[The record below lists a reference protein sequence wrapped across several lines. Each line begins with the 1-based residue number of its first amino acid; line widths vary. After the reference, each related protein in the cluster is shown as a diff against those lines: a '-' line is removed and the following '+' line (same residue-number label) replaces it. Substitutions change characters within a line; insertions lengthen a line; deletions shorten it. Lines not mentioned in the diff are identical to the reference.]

1 MNLPSE
7 TTSFVGRA
15 AELREISDLLAGAR
29 LVTLTGVG
37 GVGKSRLAL
46 RAAHRLQE
54 RYADGARLVR
64 LAPLR
69 DASLL
74 GNVLLEELL
83 LADQTLRPPEE
94 LAAEWLA
101 GKQLLLVL
109 DSCEHLVTECARL
122 ARTLLDTAPELRIL
136 ATSRQPLGTRG
147 ERVVA
152 VCPLPLPRPPTR
164 RDAPPEHSDAV
175 TLFAERAATALP
187 GFELC
192 AARRASAAAV
202 CRRLDGI
209 PLAIELAAAQLA
221 ELSLEQLA
229 DRIQHRFDALTERSG
244 TGTAALPRHRT
255 LRTTI
260 GWSHEL
266 CTPLERLLWARLSV
280 FNGGFDLG
288 GARAVGAGGPIPAGE
303 VEQLLDGLVAKSLVR
318 RRSNG
323 TERPPR
329 YDMLDTVREYGAQ
342 WLREL
347 DEEHTARCAHR
358 DHHLD
363 LVLRADAEWMGPH
376 QVDWY
381 NRLAAEHANLRTA
394 LDFSLS
400 QGHGRAALDMG
411 GALWFFWFACG
422 FTREGRHYL
431 GWALDVCGEPGP
443 ARAKALWANGVVA
456 IAQGDTGAAWRLAA
470 AFREAVRDSTDPD
483 AAAAAAY
490 LEGAALTLR
499 GDQRAAAEVF
509 ASVADLPADDEA
521 GGRGGA
527 GAGRGAFPAAHFL
540 NQVTS
545 AFVHVHRG
553 EFAAAAAVADAL
565 CDRCARRGERWM
577 HAWAEYTRAL
587 AAVGLGRPAE
597 AAAHARSALRGKA
610 LLHDTIGTVMTVDLL
625 ASTTAASGHGVR
637 AARLLGIG
645 QRMWQTVGLP
655 QMGMP
660 ELLAARER
668 SELRIRS
675 CIGDAAYERS
685 YRTGLDTDPTDGLAY
700 ALASDAPSA

>member
-15 AELREISDLLAGAR
+15 AELREISHLLTRTR

-46 RAAHRLQE
+46 RAAHRLQDE
-54 RYADGARLVR
+54 YADGARLVQ

-74 GNVLLEELL
+74 GHVLLEELN
-83 LADQTLRPPEE
+83 LADPTLRPPEE
-94 LAAEWLA
+94 LVAEWLA
-101 GKQLLLVL
+101 DKQLLLVL
-109 DSCEHLVTECARL
+109 DSCEHLVTDCARL
-122 ARTLLDTAPELRIL
+122 ARTLLDTAPGLRIL
-136 ATSRQPLGTRG
+136 VTSRQPLGARG
-147 ERVVA
+147 ERGMEVD
-152 VCPLPLPRPPTR
+152 PLPVPRPPAR
-164 RDAPPEHSDAV
+164 RDAPPEHSDAL

-229 DRIQHRFDALTERSG
+229 DRIQHRFDALTEVAGTG

-323 TERPPR
+323 GERPPR
-329 YDMLDTVREYGAQ
+329 YDMLDTVREYGVH

-347 DEEHTARCAHR
+347 DEEYTARCAHR

-363 LVLRADAEWMGPH
+363 LALQADAEWLGPH

-394 LDFSLS
+394 LEFCLS
-400 QGHGRAALDMG
+400 EGQGRTALEMA

-431 GWALDVCGEPGP
+431 GWALDLCDEPGP
-443 ARAKALWANGVVA
+443 VRAKAVWACGVAA
-456 IAQGDTGAAWRLAA
+456 IAQGDTGTAWRLAA
-470 AFREAVRDSTDPD
+470 VFREAVADSADPD

-490 LEGAALTLR
+490 LEGAAQTLR
-499 GDQRAAAEVF
+499 GNQAAAAAVF
-509 ASVADLPADDEA
+509 ASAPEPPH
-521 GGRGGA
+521 GG
-527 GAGRGAFPAAHFL
+527 GAFPAARFL
-540 NQVTS
+540 NQVTTS
-545 AFVHVHRG
+545 FVHVHRG
-553 EFAAAAAVADAL
+553 EFAAAAEVADAL
-565 CDRCARRGERWM
+565 CARCEKLGERWM
-577 HAWAEYTRAL
+577 HAWAQYTRAL

-597 AAAHARSALRGKA
+597 AAAHARAALRGKA
-610 LLHDTIGTVMTVDLL
+610 LLHDTVGVGMAVDLL
-625 ASTTAASGHGVR
+625 ASTTADSGHGVR

-645 QRMWQTVGLP
+645 QRIWQTVGLP

-668 SELRIRS
+668 SELRIRE
-675 CIGDAAYERS
+675 CIGDAAYEVAYGS
-685 YRTGLDTDPTDGLAY
+685 GLDTDPEDGLDY
-700 ALASDAPSA
+700 ALAPSP